1 MVQIT
6 GCEPE
11 MSRELIEEL
20 ERERRRNFIDRLKHV
35 DWEVEQILKDHRK
48 WFEIQA
54 EWSKKYYEALY
65 RQMDKKITGNGLKF
79 KLSGQRNTMKPY
91 TGKWTKIQN

>member
-54 EWSKKYYEALY
+54 EWSKRYYEALY
-65 RQMDKKITGNGLKF
+65 RQMDKDPKLKKIIIESILKRD
-79 KLSGQRNTMKPY
+79 KLRKRHAIL
-91 TGKWTKIQN
+91 K

>member
-65 RQMDKKITGNGLKF
+65 RQMDKDPKLKKIIIENILRRDQSGEKHITF
-79 KLSGQRNTMKPY
+79 K
-91 TGKWTKIQN
+91 

>member
-20 ERERRRNFIDRLKHV
+20 ERERRKNFIDRLKHV
-35 DWEVEQILKDHRK
+35 DWEIEQILKDHRK

-65 RQMDKKITGNGLKF
+65 RQMDKDPKLKKIIIENILRGDQSGEKHITF
-79 KLSGQRNTMKPY
+79 K
-91 TGKWTKIQN
+91 

>member
-1 MVQIT
+1 
-6 GCEPE
+6 

-65 RQMDKKITGNGLKF
+65 RQMDKDPKLKKIIIENILRRDQSGEKHITF
-79 KLSGQRNTMKPY
+79 K
-91 TGKWTKIQN
+91 

>member
-65 RQMDKKITGNGLKF
+65 RQMDKDPKLKKIIIENILRGDQSGEKHITF
-79 KLSGQRNTMKPY
+79 K
-91 TGKWTKIQN
+91 